1 MNQTWLNFRDCSPHA
16 RLCQLTFVLAA
27 ILKQST
33 SHMWRMSQGG
43 WSWCL
48 TWLCFTV
55 WSTRYIHP
63 SLHEFCLSSLPF
75 SAPLLWYLLCA
86 HLSQKWISWAP
97 LWFWYCWWGF
107 GLRSMCYDLSAT
119 PPKQRRLLWWLRI
132 TSMPSTLMATS
143 MPWTGSR
150 TSKSILR

>member
-1 MNQTWLNFRDCSPHA
+1 MPDLGTAIKWKSQIVYRWLTIKPSEPELIWTRDSSSHA

-33 SHMWRMSQGG
+33 THMWRMHQGG

-63 SLHEFCLSSLPF
+63 SLHELCLSFLPF
-75 SAPLLWYLLCA
+75 AAPLLWYLLCA
-86 HLSQKWISWAP
+86 NLSQKCISWAS
-97 LWFWYCWWGF
+97 LWFWYYRWGF
-107 GLRSMCYDLSAT
+107 GLRSMCYDLRAT
-119 PPKQRRLLWWLRI
+119 PLR
-132 TSMPSTLMATS
+132 
-143 MPWTGSR
+143 
-150 TSKSILR
+150 